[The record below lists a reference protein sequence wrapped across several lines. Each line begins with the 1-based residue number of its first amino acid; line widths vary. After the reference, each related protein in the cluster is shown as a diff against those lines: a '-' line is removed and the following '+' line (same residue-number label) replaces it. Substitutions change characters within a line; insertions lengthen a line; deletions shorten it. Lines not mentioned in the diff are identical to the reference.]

1 MNKSCYCVWD
11 LQSTDRDSA
20 LTELLASVPNI
31 GAHSREMLIKAL
43 HIREQTGATLVT
55 PGIAMPH
62 CRSILMDD
70 LVIAIGRSS
79 SGIPWPDE
87 PAGVVVMFISP
98 VKPSGPQEHMDL
110 IKHLVEHI
118 RLHGPEKLTSAGSAA
133 ELAGLLGLELPEGG
147 SDAPGS

>member
-1 MNKSCYCVWD
+1 MNRSCYCVWN
-11 LQSTDRDSA
+11 LQSTEREPALAEMMSA
-20 LTELLASVPNI
+20 AEHLGGHT
-31 GAHSREMLIKAL
+31 REMLTRAL
-43 HIREQTGATLVT
+43 EAREQAGATCIA

-62 CRSILMDD
+62 CRSILVDD
-70 LVIAIGRSS
+70 FIIILGRSS
-79 SGIPWPDE
+79 G
-87 PAGVVVMFISP
+87 GVAWADDSVRLATLFISP

>member
-1 MNKSCYCVWD
+1 LNKSCYCVWD

-43 HIREQTGATLVT
+43 HIREQAGATLVT

-110 IKHLVEHI
+110 IAHLASHMKNNGPERI
-118 RLHGPEKLTSAGSAA
+118 TGASSPEKLA
-133 ELAGLLGLELPEGG
+133 ELLGLDLIQGG
-147 SDAPGS
+147 